1 MVVIGDGGVEVKVD
15 GGREAKRAR
24 AEPYLFTVCSSFFG
38 ELNGNTKNII
48 IHQ

>member
-24 AEPYLFTVCSSFFG
+24 AEPSLSSSFLVG
-38 ELNGNTKNII
+38 GNTKNINI
-48 IHQ
+48 QQ